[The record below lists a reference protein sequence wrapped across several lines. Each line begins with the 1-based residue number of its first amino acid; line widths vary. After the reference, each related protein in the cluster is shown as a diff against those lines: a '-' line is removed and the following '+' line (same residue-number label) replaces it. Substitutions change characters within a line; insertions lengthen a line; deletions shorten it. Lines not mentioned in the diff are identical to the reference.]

1 MYYIQK
7 DYITMNYNRQIKLNT
22 NFTIIFGTFY
32 KKGGFMIAYQ
42 SWAERFQC
50 FF

>member
-22 NFTIIFGTFY
+22 NFTIFFGTFY
-32 KKGGFMIAYQ
+32 KKGGFMI
-42 SWAERFQC
+42 SF
-50 FF
+50 